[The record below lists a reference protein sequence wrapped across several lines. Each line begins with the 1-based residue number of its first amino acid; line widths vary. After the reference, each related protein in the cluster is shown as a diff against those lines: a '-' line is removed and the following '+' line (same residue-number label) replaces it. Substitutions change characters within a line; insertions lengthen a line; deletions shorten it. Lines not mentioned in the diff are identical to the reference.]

1 MKPIILYPY
10 SMDSGVITDLYN
22 ELGPNA
28 LTQFLASI
36 NEYIRQKLFNECPF
50 ERFSFYARSE

>member
-1 MKPIILYPY
+1 
-10 SMDSGVITDLYN
+10 MDSGVITDLYK

-28 LTQFLASI
+28 LKKFLANI